1 MTSTPQALKL
11 DSPLRKRIYD
21 SIAETIGNT
30 PLVRLNRVA
39 QEAGAVARVLV
50 KLEYMNPLL
59 SVKDRIGV
67 SMIEALEAEGK
78 IGPGSV
84 IVEPTSGNT
93 GIGLAFM
100 CAVRG
105 YRCILT
111 MPESMSIE
119 RRKMF
124 ALLGAETVLT
134 PKKQRVQ
141 GAIDAAH
148 KLLKEIPNSVMPW
161 QFGNPANPAIHRR
174 TTAEEI
180 WADTGDEVDFI
191 VSGIGT
197 GGTLMGC
204 AEALKPRRS
213 CLKFVAVEPTDSA
226 VLSGGKPGPHVIQ
239 GIGAGFVPEILNTKF
254 IDEIITIANQDALT
268 MARKVAKLD
277 GIPVGISSGAII
289 HAELHVAGAGARRR
303 SAQLPERHVRAGRGA
318 LRPVHRHAA
327 LHRQGGAGAVDE
339 YRRERAADAK

>member
-1 MTSTPQALKL
+1 MASKQPPLKL
-11 DSPLRKRIYD
+11 DGPLRKRVYD

-50 KLEYMNPLL
+50 KLEYLNPLL

-67 SMIEALEAEGK
+67 SMIEALEAEGT

-84 IVEPTSGNT
+84 IIEPTSGNT

-134 PKKQRVQ
+134 PKEQRVQ

-180 WADTGDEVDFI
+180 WSDTGGEVDFL
-191 VSGIGT
+191 VSGVGT
-197 GGTLMGC
+197 GGTLTGC
-204 AEALKPRRS
+204 GEVLRPRRPS
-213 CLKFVAVEPTDSA
+213 LKIVAVEPRDSA
-226 VLSGGKPGPHVIQ
+226 VLSGGTAGPHAIQ
-239 GIGAGFVPEILNTKF
+239 GIGAGFVPEVLDVKL
-254 IDEIITIANQDALT
+254 IDEIITITNEDAVAT
-268 MARKVAKLD
+268 ARKVARQE

-289 HAELHVAGAGARRR
+289 
-303 SAQLPERHVRAGRGA
+303 S
-318 LRPVHRHAA
+318 AA
-327 LHRQGGAGAVDE
+327 LQVAARKENQGKTVVCFAPSNA
-339 YRRERAADAK
+339 ERYMSTVLFEGL

>member
-1 MTSTPQALKL
+1 MASKQTPLKL
-11 DSPLRKRIYD
+11 DGPLRKRVYD

-50 KLEYMNPLL
+50 KLEYLNPLL

-84 IVEPTSGNT
+84 IIEPTSGNT

-134 PKKQRVQ
+134 PKEQRVQ
-141 GAIDAAH
+141 GAVDAAQ

-180 WADTGDEVDFI
+180 WSDTGGEVDFL
-191 VSGIGT
+191 VSGVGT
-197 GGTLMGC
+197 GGTLTGC
-204 AEALKPRRS
+204 GEVLKPRRPS
-213 CLKFVAVEPTDSA
+213 LKIVAVEPRDSA
-226 VLSGGKPGPHVIQ
+226 VLSGGTAGPHAIQ
-239 GIGAGFVPEILNTKF
+239 GIGAGFVPEVLDVKL
-254 IDEIITIANQDALT
+254 IDEIIKITNEDAIAT
-268 MARKVAKLD
+268 ARKVARQE

-289 HAELHVAGAGARRR
+289 
-303 SAQLPERHVRAGRGA
+303 S
-318 LRPVHRHAA
+318 AA
-327 LHRQGGAGAVDE
+327 LQVAARKENQGKTVVCFAPSNA
-339 YRRERAADAK
+339 ERYMSTVLFEGL

>member
-1 MTSTPQALKL
+1 MASKQPPLKL
-11 DSPLRKRIYD
+11 DGPLRKRVYD

-50 KLEYMNPLL
+50 KLEYLNPLL

-67 SMIEALEAEGK
+67 SMIEALEAEGT

-84 IVEPTSGNT
+84 IIEPTSGNT

-105 YRCILT
+105 YRCILS

-134 PKKQRVQ
+134 PKEQRVQ
-141 GAIDAAH
+141 GAVDAAQ

-180 WADTGDEVDFI
+180 WSDTGGEVDFL
-191 VSGIGT
+191 VSGVGT
-197 GGTLMGC
+197 GGTLTGC
-204 AEALKPRRS
+204 GEVIKPRRPS
-213 CLKFVAVEPTDSA
+213 LKIVAVEPKDSA
-226 VLSGGKPGPHVIQ
+226 VLSGGTAGPHAIQ
-239 GIGAGFVPEILNTKF
+239 GIGAGFVPEVLDVKL
-254 IDEIITIANQDALT
+254 IDEIITITNEDAVAT
-268 MARKVAKLD
+268 ARKVARQE

-289 HAELHVAGAGARRR
+289 
-303 SAQLPERHVRAGRGA
+303 S
-318 LRPVHRHAA
+318 AA
-327 LHRQGGAGAVDE
+327 LQVAARKENQGKTVVCFAPSNA
-339 YRRERAADAK
+339 ERYMSTVLFEGL

>member
-1 MTSTPQALKL
+1 MAISPNPFKL
-11 DSPLRKRIYD
+11 DPPLRKRVYD
-21 SIAETIGNT
+21 SIAEVIGNT

-39 QEAGAVARVLV
+39 QEALAHAQVLV
-50 KLEYMNPLL
+50 KLEYLNPLL
-59 SVKDRIGV
+59 SVKDRISV

-84 IVEPTSGNT
+84 IIEPTSGNT
-93 GIGLAFM
+93 GIGLAFV
-100 CAVRG
+100 CAIRG

-124 ALLGAETVLT
+124 ALLGAETILT
-134 PKKQRVQ
+134 PKEQRLQ

-180 WADTGDEVDFI
+180 WSDTGGEVDFI

-197 GGTLMGC
+197 GGTLTGC
-204 AEALKPRRS
+204 AEALKPRNPS
-213 CLKFVAVEPTDSA
+213 LKFIAVEPSDSA
-226 VLSGGKPGPHVIQ
+226 VLSGGKSGPHVIQ

-254 IDEIITIANQDALT
+254 IDEIITVTNQDAVAT
-268 MARKVAKLD
+268 ARNVARLD

-289 HAELHVAGAGARRR
+289 W
-303 SAQLPERHVRAGRGA
+303 
-318 LRPVHRHAA
+318 AA
-327 LHRQGGAGAVDE
+327 LQIATRPENKGKTVVCFAPSSA
-339 YRRERAADAK
+339 ERYMSTVLFEGL

>member
-1 MTSTPQALKL
+1 MASKPQPLKL
-11 DSPLRKRIYD
+11 DGPLRKRIYD

-39 QEAGAVARVLV
+39 HEAGAVARVLL

-134 PKKQRVQ
+134 PKEQRVQ

-180 WADTGDEVDFI
+180 WADTGGEVDFI

-204 AEALKPRRS
+204 AEALKPRQPA
-213 CLKFVAVEPTDSA
+213 LKFVAVEPKDSA
-226 VLSGGKPGPHVIQ
+226 VLSGGKPGPHVMQ
-239 GIGAGFVPEILNTKF
+239 GLGAGFVPEILNIKF
-254 IDEIITIANQDALT
+254 IDEIITIANEEALGT
-268 MARKVAKLD
+268 ARKVAKLD

-289 HAELHVAGAGARRR
+289 HAALKVAAR
-303 SAQLPERHVRAGRGA
+303 PENKGKTVVCFAPSNA
-318 LRPVHRHAA
+318 
-327 LHRQGGAGAVDE
+327 
-339 YRRERAADAK
+339 ERYMSTLLFEGL

>member
-1 MTSTPQALKL
+1 MEMAAKHKQKPVKL
-11 DSPLRKRIYD
+11 DGPLRKRIYD

-30 PLVRLNRVA
+30 PLVRLNRVTR
-39 QEAGAVARVLV
+39 EAGAQAEVLV
-50 KLEYMNPLL
+50 KLEYLNPLL

-67 SMIEALEAEGK
+67 AMIEALEAEGK

-111 MPESMSIE
+111 MPESFSIE

-124 ALLGAETVLT
+124 SLLGAEMVLT
-134 PKKQRVQ
+134 PKEQRIQ
-141 GAIDAAH
+141 GAVDAAK

-161 QFGNPANPAIHRR
+161 QFGNPANPAIHKR

-180 WADTGDEVDFI
+180 WADTGGEVDFI
-191 VSGIGT
+191 VSGVGT

-204 AEALKPRRS
+204 HQALKPRRKA
-213 CLKFVAVEPTDSA
+213 LRLVAVEPTDSA
-226 VLSGGKPGPHVIQ
+226 VLSGGKPGPHMIQ
-239 GIGAGFVPEILNTKF
+239 GIGAGFVPEIVDPKV
-254 IDEIITIANQDALT
+254 IDEIVQITNQEALET
-268 MARKVAKLD
+268 ARKVAKLE

-289 HAELHVAGAGARRR
+289 C
-303 SAQLPERHVRAGRGA
+303 
-318 LRPVHRHAA
+318 AA
-327 LHRQGGAGAVDE
+327 LKVAARPEAKGKTVVCFAPSPA
-339 YRRERAADAK
+339 ERYMSTALFEGLAT

>member
-1 MTSTPQALKL
+1 MASKQPPLKL
-11 DSPLRKRIYD
+11 DGPLRKRVYD

-50 KLEYMNPLL
+50 KLEYLNPLL

-67 SMIEALEAEGK
+67 SMIEALEADGT

-84 IVEPTSGNT
+84 IIEPTSGNT

-134 PKKQRVQ
+134 PKEQRVQ
-141 GAIDAAH
+141 GAVDAAQ

-180 WADTGDEVDFI
+180 WSDTGGEVDFL
-191 VSGIGT
+191 VSGVGT
-197 GGTLMGC
+197 GGTLTGC
-204 AEALKPRRS
+204 GEVLKPRRPS
-213 CLKFVAVEPTDSA
+213 LKIVAVEPRDSA
-226 VLSGGKPGPHVIQ
+226 VLSGGTAGPHAIQ
-239 GIGAGFVPEILNTKF
+239 GIGAGFVPEVLDVKL
-254 IDEIITIANQDALT
+254 IDEIIKITNEDAVAT
-268 MARKVAKLD
+268 ARKVARQE

-289 HAELHVAGAGARRR
+289 
-303 SAQLPERHVRAGRGA
+303 S
-318 LRPVHRHAA
+318 AA
-327 LHRQGGAGAVDE
+327 LQVAARKENQGKTVVCFAPSNA
-339 YRRERAADAK
+339 ERYMSTVLFEGL

>member
-1 MTSTPQALKL
+1 MASKQTPLKL
-11 DSPLRKRIYD
+11 DGPLRKRVYD

-50 KLEYMNPLL
+50 KLEYLNPLL

-84 IVEPTSGNT
+84 IIEPTSGNT

-134 PKKQRVQ
+134 PKEQRVQ
-141 GAIDAAH
+141 GAVDAAQ

-180 WADTGDEVDFI
+180 WSDTGGEVDFL
-191 VSGIGT
+191 VSGVGT
-197 GGTLMGC
+197 GGTLTGC
-204 AEALKPRRS
+204 GEVIKPRRPS
-213 CLKFVAVEPTDSA
+213 LKSVAVEPRDSA
-226 VLSGGKPGPHVIQ
+226 VLSGGTAGPHAIQ
-239 GIGAGFVPEILNTKF
+239 GIGAGFVPEVLDVKL
-254 IDEIITIANQDALT
+254 IDEIIKITNEDAIAT
-268 MARKVAKLD
+268 ARKVARQE

-289 HAELHVAGAGARRR
+289 
-303 SAQLPERHVRAGRGA
+303 S
-318 LRPVHRHAA
+318 AA
-327 LHRQGGAGAVDE
+327 LQVAARKENQGKTVVCFAPSNA
-339 YRRERAADAK
+339 ERYMSTVLFEGL

>member
-1 MTSTPQALKL
+1 MASKQPPLKL
-11 DSPLRKRIYD
+11 DGPLRKRVYD

-50 KLEYMNPLL
+50 KLEYLNPLL

-93 GIGLAFM
+93 GIGLAIM
-100 CAVRG
+100 LAVRG

-134 PKKQRVQ
+134 PKEQRVQ
-141 GAIDAAH
+141 GAVDAAQ

-180 WADTGDEVDFI
+180 WSDTGGEVDFL
-191 VSGIGT
+191 VSGVGT
-197 GGTLMGC
+197 GGTLTGC
-204 AEALKPRRS
+204 GEVIKPRRPS
-213 CLKFVAVEPTDSA
+213 LKIVAVEPKDSA
-226 VLSGGKPGPHVIQ
+226 VLSGGTAGPHAIQ
-239 GIGAGFVPEILNTKF
+239 GIGAGFVPEVLDVKL
-254 IDEIITIANQDALT
+254 IDEIIKITNEDAIAT
-268 MARKVAKLD
+268 ARKVARQE

-289 HAELHVAGAGARRR
+289 
-303 SAQLPERHVRAGRGA
+303 S
-318 LRPVHRHAA
+318 AA
-327 LHRQGGAGAVDE
+327 LQVAARKENQGKTVVCFAPSNA
-339 YRRERAADAK
+339 ERYMSTVLFEGL

>member
-1 MTSTPQALKL
+1 MASKQPPLKL
-11 DSPLRKRIYD
+11 DGPLRKRVYD

-50 KLEYMNPLL
+50 KLEYLNPLL

-84 IVEPTSGNT
+84 IIEPTSGNT

-134 PKKQRVQ
+134 PKEQRVQ
-141 GAIDAAH
+141 GAVDAAQ

-180 WADTGDEVDFI
+180 WSDTGGEVDFL
-191 VSGIGT
+191 VSGVGT
-197 GGTLMGC
+197 GGTLTGC
-204 AEALKPRRS
+204 GEVIKPRRPS
-213 CLKFVAVEPTDSA
+213 LKIVAVEPRDSA
-226 VLSGGKPGPHVIQ
+226 VLSGGPAGPHAIQ
-239 GIGAGFVPEILNTKF
+239 GIGAGFVPEVLDVKL
-254 IDEIITIANQDALT
+254 IDEIIKITNEDAIAT
-268 MARKVAKLD
+268 ARKVARQE

-289 HAELHVAGAGARRR
+289 
-303 SAQLPERHVRAGRGA
+303 S
-318 LRPVHRHAA
+318 AA
-327 LHRQGGAGAVDE
+327 LQVAARKENQGKTVVCFAPSNA
-339 YRRERAADAK
+339 ERYMSTVLFEGL

>member
-1 MTSTPQALKL
+1 MASKQPPLKL
-11 DSPLRKRIYD
+11 DGPLRKRVYD

-50 KLEYMNPLL
+50 KLEYLNPLL

-67 SMIEALEAEGK
+67 SMIEALEAEGT

-84 IVEPTSGNT
+84 IIEPTSGNT

-134 PKKQRVQ
+134 PKEQRVQ
-141 GAIDAAH
+141 GAVDAAQ

-180 WADTGDEVDFI
+180 WSDTGGEVDFL
-191 VSGIGT
+191 VSGVGT
-197 GGTLMGC
+197 GGTLTGC
-204 AEALKPRRS
+204 GEVLRPRRPS
-213 CLKFVAVEPTDSA
+213 LKIVAVEPRDSA
-226 VLSGGKPGPHVIQ
+226 VLSGGTAGPHAIQ
-239 GIGAGFVPEILNTKF
+239 GIGAGFVPEVLDVKL
-254 IDEIITIANQDALT
+254 IDEIIKITNEDAVAT
-268 MARKVAKLD
+268 ARKVARQE

-289 HAELHVAGAGARRR
+289 
-303 SAQLPERHVRAGRGA
+303 S
-318 LRPVHRHAA
+318 AA
-327 LHRQGGAGAVDE
+327 LQVAARKENQGKTVVCFAPSNA
-339 YRRERAADAK
+339 ERYMSTVLFEGL

>member
-1 MTSTPQALKL
+1 MASKQPPLKL
-11 DSPLRKRIYD
+11 DGPLRRRVYD

-39 QEAGAVARVLV
+39 REAGAVARVLV
-50 KLEYMNPLL
+50 KLEYLNPLL

-134 PKKQRVQ
+134 PKEQRVQ

-148 KLLKEIPNSVMPW
+148 KLLREIPNSVMPW

-180 WADTGDEVDFI
+180 WSDTGGEVDFLI
-191 VSGIGT
+191 SGVGT
-197 GGTLMGC
+197 GGTLTGC
-204 AEALKPRRS
+204 GEVLKPRRPS
-213 CLKFVAVEPTDSA
+213 LRIIAVEPKDSA
-226 VLSGGKPGPHVIQ
+226 VLSGGPAGPHAIQ
-239 GIGAGFVPEILNTKF
+239 GIGAGFVPEILDVKL
-254 IDEIITIANQDALT
+254 IDEIIPITNEDAVAT
-268 MARKVAKLD
+268 ARKVARQE

-289 HAELHVAGAGARRR
+289 
-303 SAQLPERHVRAGRGA
+303 S
-318 LRPVHRHAA
+318 AA
-327 LHRQGGAGAVDE
+327 LQVAARKENQGKTVVCFAPSNA
-339 YRRERAADAK
+339 ERYMSTALFEGL

>member
-1 MTSTPQALKL
+1 MASKQPPLKL
-11 DSPLRKRIYD
+11 DGPLRRRVYD

-30 PLVRLNRVA
+30 PLVRLNRVTR
-39 QEAGAVARVLV
+39 EAGAVARVLV
-50 KLEYMNPLL
+50 KLEYLNPLL

-134 PKKQRVQ
+134 PKEQRVQ

-148 KLLKEIPNSVMPW
+148 KLLQEIPNSVMPW

-180 WADTGDEVDFI
+180 WSDTGGEVDFLI
-191 VSGIGT
+191 SGVGT
-197 GGTLMGC
+197 GGTLTGC
-204 AEALKPRRS
+204 GEVLKPRRPS
-213 CLKFVAVEPTDSA
+213 LRIIAVEPKDSA
-226 VLSGGKPGPHVIQ
+226 VLSGGPAGPHAIQ
-239 GIGAGFVPEILNTKF
+239 GIGAGFVPEILDVKL
-254 IDEIITIANQDALT
+254 IDEIIPITNEDAVAT
-268 MARKVAKLD
+268 ARKVARQE

-289 HAELHVAGAGARRR
+289 
-303 SAQLPERHVRAGRGA
+303 S
-318 LRPVHRHAA
+318 AA
-327 LHRQGGAGAVDE
+327 LQVAARKENQGKTVVCFAPSNA
-339 YRRERAADAK
+339 ERYMSTVLFEGL

>member
-1 MTSTPQALKL
+1 MATKPQPVKL
-11 DSPLRKRIYD
+11 DKPLRKRIYD

-30 PLVRLNRVA
+30 PLVRLNRVTK
-39 QEAGAVARVLV
+39 EAGAVAQVLV
-50 KLEYMNPLL
+50 KLEYLNPLL

-111 MPESMSIE
+111 MPESMSVE

-124 ALLGAETVLT
+124 SLLGAETVLT
-134 PKKQRVQ
+134 PKELRVQ
-141 GAIDAAH
+141 GAVDAAH

-161 QFGNPANPAIHRR
+161 QFGNPSNPAIHKR

-180 WADTGDEVDFI
+180 WADTGGEVDYI

-197 GGTLMGC
+197 GGTLTGC
-204 AEALKPRRS
+204 AEALKPRRPG
-213 CLKFVAVEPTDSA
+213 LKFVAVEPTDSA

-239 GIGAGFVPEILNTKF
+239 GMGAGFVPEVLNTKF
-254 IDEIITIANQDALT
+254 MDEVLTVTNQEAVET
-268 MARKVAKLD
+268 ARKVARLE

-289 HAELHVAGAGARRR
+289 HA
-303 SAQLPERHVRAGRGA
+303 A
-318 LRPVHRHAA
+318 LRVAA
-327 LHRQGGAGAVDE
+327 RPENKGKTVVCFAPSNA
-339 YRRERAADAK
+339 ERYMSTVLFEGL

>member
-1 MTSTPQALKL
+1 MPAIPPLKL
-11 DSPLRKRIYD
+11 DGPLRKRVYD

-39 QEAGAVARVLV
+39 REAGAVARVLL
-50 KLEYMNPLL
+50 KLEYLNPLL

-134 PKKQRVQ
+134 PKEQRIQ
-141 GAIDAAH
+141 GAVDAAH

-161 QFGNPANPAIHRR
+161 QFGNAANPAIHKR

-180 WADTGDEVDFI
+180 WADTGGEVDFI

-197 GGTLMGC
+197 GGTFMGC
-204 AEALKPRRS
+204 AEALKPRRPT
-213 CLKFVAVEPTDSA
+213 LRFVAVEPTDSA

-239 GIGAGFVPEILNTKF
+239 GMGAGFVPEILNTKA
-254 IDEIITIANQDALT
+254 IDAIITITNQDAVAT
-268 MARKVAKLD
+268 ARKVAKLD
-277 GIPVGISSGAII
+277 GIPVGISSGAI
-289 HAELHVAGAGARRR
+289 V
-303 SAQLPERHVRAGRGA
+303 
-318 LRPVHRHAA
+318 HAA
-327 LHRQGGAGAVDE
+327 LQVAARADNKGKTVVCFAPSNA
-339 YRRERAADAK
+339 ERYMSTLLFEGL

>member
-1 MTSTPQALKL
+1 MRKKPKPLKL
-11 DSPLRKRIYD
+11 DGPIRKRVYD
-21 SIAETIGNT
+21 SIAEVIGNT

-39 QEAGAVARVLV
+39 QEAGAVANVLV
-50 KLEYMNPLL
+50 KLEYLNPLL
-59 SVKDRIGV
+59 SVKDRIGL

-93 GIGLAFM
+93 GIALAFV
-100 CAVRG
+100 CAARG

-134 PKKQRVQ
+134 PKEQRLQ
-141 GAIDAAH
+141 GAIDAAN
-148 KLLKEIPNSVMPW
+148 KLVKEIPGAVMPW
-161 QFGNPANPAIHRR
+161 QFGNPANPEIHRR

-180 WADTGDEVDFI
+180 WADTGGKVDFI
-191 VSGIGT
+191 VSGVGT
-197 GGTLMGC
+197 GGTLTGC
-204 AEALKPRRS
+204 GEVLKARNKALKMI
-213 CLKFVAVEPTDSA
+213 AVEPRDSA
-226 VLSGGKPGPHVIQ
+226 VLSGGAPGPHALQ
-239 GIGAGFVPEILNTKF
+239 GLGAGFVPEILDTKL
-254 IDEIITIANQDALT
+254 IDEVIAVSNEDAFA

-289 HAELHVAGAGARRR
+289 G
-303 SAQLPERHVRAGRGA
+303 
-318 LRPVHRHAA
+318 AA
-327 LHRQGGAGAVDE
+327 LQVAARPENKGKTVVCFAPSTA
-339 YRRERAADAK
+339 ERYMSTPLFDAL

>member
-1 MTSTPQALKL
+1 MASKQPPLKL
-11 DSPLRKRIYD
+11 DGPLRRRVYD

-39 QEAGAVARVLV
+39 REAGAVARVLV
-50 KLEYMNPLL
+50 KLEYLNPLL

-134 PKKQRVQ
+134 PKEQRVQ

-148 KLLKEIPNSVMPW
+148 KLLQEIPNSVMPW

-180 WADTGDEVDFI
+180 WSDTGGQVDFLI
-191 VSGIGT
+191 SGVGT
-197 GGTLMGC
+197 GGTLTGC
-204 AEALKPRRS
+204 GEVLKPRRPS
-213 CLKFVAVEPTDSA
+213 LRIIAVEPKDSA
-226 VLSGGKPGPHVIQ
+226 VLSGGPAGPHAIQ
-239 GIGAGFVPEILNTKF
+239 GIGAGFVPEILDVKL
-254 IDEIITIANQDALT
+254 IDEIIPITNEDAVAT
-268 MARKVAKLD
+268 ARKVARQE

-289 HAELHVAGAGARRR
+289 
-303 SAQLPERHVRAGRGA
+303 S
-318 LRPVHRHAA
+318 AA
-327 LHRQGGAGAVDE
+327 LQVAARKENQGKTVVCFAPSNA
-339 YRRERAADAK
+339 ERYMSTVLFEGL

>member
-1 MTSTPQALKL
+1 MAGKQGSLKL
-11 DSPLRKRIYD
+11 DGPLRKRVYD

-39 QEAGAVARVLV
+39 REAGAVAQVLV
-50 KLEYMNPLL
+50 KLEYLNPLL

-67 SMIEALEAEGK
+67 SMIEALEAEGR

-84 IVEPTSGNT
+84 IIEPTSGNT

-124 ALLGAETVLT
+124 ALFGAEMVLT
-134 PKKQRVQ
+134 PKEQRIQ
-141 GAIDAAH
+141 GAVDAAH

-161 QFGNPANPAIHRR
+161 QFGNPANPAIHKR

-180 WADTGDEVDFI
+180 WADTGGEVDFI

-197 GGTLMGC
+197 GGTFTGC
-204 AEALKPRRS
+204 AEALKPRRPG
-213 CLKFVAVEPTDSA
+213 LKFIAVEPTDSA
-226 VLSGGKPGPHVIQ
+226 VLSGGKAGPHVIQ
-239 GIGAGFVPEILNTKF
+239 GMGAGFVPEILNTKL
-254 IDEIITIANQDALT
+254 IDEIITITNQDAVAT
-268 MARKVAKLD
+268 ARKVAKLD

-289 HAELHVAGAGARRR
+289 HAAL
-303 SAQLPERHVRAGRGA
+303 QLASRPANKGKTVVCFAPSNAERYMSTLLFEG
-318 LRPVHRHAA
+318 L
-327 LHRQGGAGAVDE
+327 
-339 YRRERAADAK
+339 